1 MRKYIIDTDIGDDID
16 DAFAL
21 DLALKKDL
29 GLAGITTVFKNTDD
43 RARIAKKMLALA
55 GKDVPVYAGLSQTLD
70 GITRTTEHCC
80 QWTDDLA
87 NGKYSPEDFNG
98 GRCDENA
105 AIDFIV
111 DCARKYGKDLY
122 ILAIGP
128 LTNVA
133 AAILRDKDAMEQIGG
148 VIMMGGDYANQYVE
162 WNIFCDV
169 KAAEVLF
176 TSKLN
181 VTAFGH
187 EVTSKFSITESQQ
200 EYIFNMN
207 KDAYSAYL
215 AELSRLWVVSKPL
228 PNWRIVLH
236 DVLVVRQALEAGYCK
251 TKEIEMHLETE
262 SPYVYGMTVNL
273 DKCDLV
279 KSPAGKKITIAIDP
293 DMREILDTEMKIIGY
308 REDNL

>member
-1 MRKYIIDTDIGDDID
+1 MRKYILDTDIGDDID

-21 DLALKKDL
+21 DLALKKNL
-29 GLAGITTVFKNTDD
+29 PLVGITTVFKNTDD

-55 GKDVPVYAGLSQTLD
+55 GKSLPVYAGLSQTLD

-80 QWTDDLA
+80 QWTEDLA
-87 NGKYSPEDFNG
+87 DKKYSPDNSDG
-98 GRCDENA
+98 KNCDENA
-105 AIDFIV
+105 AVDFIV
-111 DCARKYGKDLY
+111 ESAKKYGKDLY

-133 AAILRDKDAMEQIGG
+133 AAILRDKNALDRIGG
-148 VIMMGGDYANQYVE
+148 VIMMGGDYANQYTE

-176 TSKLN
+176 TSELDI
-181 VTAFGH
+181 TAFGH
-187 EVTSKFSITESQQ
+187 EVTSKFSITERQQ
-200 EYIFNMN
+200 NYIFNMN
-207 KDAYSAYL
+207 GNAYSSYL
-215 AELSRLWVVSKPL
+215 SELSRLWILSKPS
-228 PNWRIVLH
+228 PEWRIVLH
-236 DVLVVRQALEAGYCK
+236 DVLVVRQAAEEGFCK
-251 TKEIEMHLETE
+251 TKEIEMHLETQN
-262 SPYVYGMTVNL
+262 PYVYGMTINL
-273 DKCDLV
+273 DKYDLV

>member
-1 MRKYIIDTDIGDDID
+1 MRKYILDTDIGDDID

-21 DLALKKDL
+21 DLALKKNL
-29 GLAGITTVFKNTDD
+29 PLVGVTTVFKNTCD

-55 GKDVPVYAGLSQTLD
+55 GKNLPVYAGLSQTLD
-70 GITRTTEHCC
+70 GVVRTTEHCC
-80 QWTDDLA
+80 QWTEDIEDK
-87 NGKYSPEDFNG
+87 KYSPDNFDGKN
-98 GRCDENA
+98 CDENA
-105 AIDFIV
+105 AVDFIV
-111 DCARKYGKDLY
+111 KSAKKYGKDLY

-133 AAILRDKDAMEQIGG
+133 AAILRDKKALEQIGG
-148 VIMMGGDYANQYVE
+148 VIMMGGDYANQYTE

-176 TSKLN
+176 TSELN
-181 VTAFGH
+181 ITAFGH
-187 EVTSKFSITESQQ
+187 EVTSGFSITERQQ
-200 EYIFNMN
+200 DYIFNMN
-207 KDAYSAYL
+207 VDAYSSYL
-215 AELSRLWVVSKPL
+215 SELSRLWILSKPSL
-228 PNWRIVLH
+228 KWRIVLH
-236 DVLVVRQALEAGYCK
+236 DVLVVRQAVEEGFCK

-262 SPYVYGMTVNL
+262 NPYVYGMTINL
-273 DKCDLV
+273 DKYDLV